1 MQTPSPMLLR
11 TDCEVTYV
19 GQVCKFSFFSTSKW
33 NTSIGKS
40 LKIEKYMI
48 YNKEILWRTN
58 SQKKKEKNP
67 HKLSKYRSNC
77 QNMVQKAWNT
87 WVSRRYIFFY
97 TFWND
102 SSPLWVLKRHF
113 SWFFYDIN
121 NRSNN
126 VLLLF
131 LYLIR
136 IGRVPEL
143 PDPGKPSTRITQ
155 TVGGA

>member
-1 MQTPSPMLLR
+1 MEHLHQSIRTRTSTGKIQRCSKLKKKVLVFNCAKKLIFTFRLNPLYVTAVCRRQALYFWGLTAKLLMLDR
-11 TDCEVTYV
+11 YV
-19 GQVCKFSFFSTSKW
+19 NLAFFPTSKW

-87 WVSRRYIFFY
+87 WVSRRYIFF
-97 TFWND
+97 
-102 SSPLWVLKRHF
+102 
-113 SWFFYDIN
+113 I
-121 NRSNN
+121 
-126 VLLLF
+126 LF
-131 LYLIR
+131 EMIHHLC
-136 IGRVPEL
+136 GC
-143 PDPGKPSTRITQ
+143 
-155 TVGGA
+155 